1 MIHVALDTSF
11 LISFADPNRPN
22 HKVALDYFRHCV
34 SNKIPMWISTI
45 VAGEFQVGQPFTDL
59 PLQNFRIQPY
69 NLPHALRAG
78 DLLKAL
84 NSQKD
89 SGRTEVRRVVIN
101 DVKILA
107 QALEEKIPVIL
118 SEDESTLAKLARRA
132 RDLDEHMPRVLLLSA
147 GFTPGRLANPNQDEL
162 PLPETG
168 ISPSA
173 PAHEL

>member
-1 MIHVALDTSF
+1 
-11 LISFADPNRPN
+11 
-22 HKVALDYFRHCV
+22 
-34 SNKIPMWISTI
+34 MWISTV
-45 VAGEFQVGQPFTDL
+45 VAGEFHVGQPFTDL

-78 DLLKAL
+78 DLLRSL
-84 NSQKD
+84 NAQD
-89 SGRTEVRRVVIN
+89 AARTEARRVVIN
-101 DVKILA
+101 DIKILA
-107 QALEEKIPVIL
+107 QALEEKIPIIL

-132 RDLDEHMPRVLLLSA
+132 CDLDEHMPRVLLLSA

-173 PAHEL
+173 PAQEL